1 MSVEVPTISGRAKI
15 KIPAGTQSGKVLKL
29 KNKGLPSVEA
39 YGKGDELIYISVY
52 TPKNL
57 SKEEQNT
64 LEKLRDSENFKPQ
77 ESKSE
82 KGFFQK
88 LFTKSTAEK
97 LEVKIAVPLMSF
109 NELDS

>member
-1 MSVEVPTISGRAKI
+1 MV
-15 KIPAGTQSGKVLKL
+15 KVLRL

-39 YGKGDELIYISVY
+39 YGKGDELIYISVF

-64 LEKLRDSENFKPQ
+64 LEGLRESENFQPG

-82 KGFFQK
+82 KGFFQN
-88 LFTKSTAEK
+88 
-97 LEVKIAVPLMSF
+97 VKDF
-109 NELDS
+109 FG